1 MQSIIEMINTEVK
14 KLGQQYGIN
23 PITELKGDV
32 ISVKISGEEVANA
45 LMQMIKPEYKPL
57 VNIKAGE
64 IVIELRLR

>member
-1 MQSIIEMINTEVK
+1 MQSIMSLIDSEIK

-32 ISVKISGEEVANA
+32 ISVKITGEEVANA

>member
-1 MQSIIEMINTEVK
+1 VQSIVEMINTEVK

-57 VNIKAGE
+57 VKIKAGE

>member
-1 MQSIIEMINTEVK
+1 MQSMMSLIDAEIK
-14 KLGQQYGIN
+14 KLGKQYGIN

-32 ISVKISGEEVANA
+32 ISVKITGEEVANA

-64 IVIELRLR
+64 IIIELRLR

>member
-1 MQSIIEMINTEVK
+1 MQSILSLIDAEVK

-32 ISVKISGEEVANA
+32 VSVKITGEEVANA
-45 LMQMIKPEYKPL
+45 IMQMIKQEYKQL
-57 VNIKAGE
+57 VNVKAGE

>member
-1 MQSIIEMINTEVK
+1 MQSIIEMINAEVK

-64 IVIELRLR
+64 IIIELRLR